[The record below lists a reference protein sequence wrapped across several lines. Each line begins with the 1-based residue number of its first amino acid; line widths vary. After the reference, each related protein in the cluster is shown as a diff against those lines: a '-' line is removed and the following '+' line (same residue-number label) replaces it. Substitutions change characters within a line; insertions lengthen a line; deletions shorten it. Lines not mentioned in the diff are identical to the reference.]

1 MRQRLLLAG
10 ALAGVSLLLF
20 GIQALD
26 PSAGSGSAGAADR
39 RNVQQQVATAID
51 TLLGSHGIDPRE
63 ARVWT
68 APGPGKTSGRVEER
82 VIVPPSFVSLDFNHR
97 LNLALAPLGAHVV
110 ATERTR
116 ENTVTMHIV
125 SNGKTIRSLILVR
138 EG

>member
-10 ALAGVSLLLF
+10 ALAGVSALLF

-26 PSAGSGSAGAADR
+26 PSAGGGIAGATER
-39 RNVQQQVATAID
+39 RNIQQQVATAID
-51 TLLGSHGIDPRE
+51 TLLKSHGIDPGE

-97 LNLALAPLGAHVV
+97 LNLALAPFGAQVV

-125 SNGKTIRSLILVR
+125 SHGKTVRSLILVR